1 MPISQEVGD
10 PALGNANEEG
20 NLKHLPRRLT
30 WLALLMVFAMVVAAC
45 GDEAEETTTTAA
57 PATTTTQAA
66 TTTAAGETTTTAAGE
81 TTTTTSGEAPTTLSG
96 LRLIDDLTFE
106 VELVEAD
113 PEFPLRLAYAAYFPL
128 PSVFFDDP
136 DAFEEAP
143 IGNGPFMMDG
153 VWEHDVQIKLVKNP
167 NYAGPDPAQI
177 DSLTFGIYGSA
188 ETMYTEA
195 LAGNIDVLDSVPSA
209 FLEAYRT
216 DFPDRNGESYTTSIG
231 TLYYPSYVSDLT
243 LDVRRALAMAI
254 DRELIMQNIFL
265 GARDAAYSVI
275 PPVLAGSREFVCDN
289 WTYKPEEAKAI
300 WDAIDPKPET
310 ISVWFNIGGG
320 HEDWIEAV
328 TNMWVQNLGIDPGAI
343 NFNSLEW
350 APYLQ
355 LLEAQGVTGVFRL
368 GWGQD
373 YPSPYNFLHPIYA
386 STMTPPIGSNN
397 SFYNNP
403 EFDAA
408 LAEGASAIAAT
419 GSLTDAIPFYQAAED
434 ILCADAGSIPM
445 FFGKAQYVWNE
456 GIANVFIDSYSDLGY
471 MKVTSDDGHVTTGI
485 IEPEHLIPT
494 TSNESEGIAVLRALF
509 APLINFDAETGAA
522 YNVVAQSVTSA
533 DGGKTWTITLNP
545 GWTFHNGEPV
555 TAASFV
561 NAWNYG
567 ALGANGQQNN
577 SFYTTIVGYA
587 EINPEG

>member
-1 MPISQEVGD
+1 
-10 PALGNANEEG
+10 
-20 NLKHLPRRLT
+20 LKHLPRRWT
-30 WLALLMVFAMVVAAC
+30 WLALFVVFAFIVAAC

-57 PATTTTQAA
+57 PATTTTAA
-66 TTTAAGETTTTAAGE
+66 TTTTTGGGTTTTGAETTTTEG
-81 TTTTTSGEAPTTLSG
+81 GPVTTLSG
-96 LRLIDDLTFE
+96 LRIIDDLTFE
-106 VELVEAD
+106 VELAEAD

-128 PSVFFDDP
+128 PSVFYDDP
-136 DAFEEAP
+136 AAFEEAP
-143 IGNGPFMMDG
+143 IGNGQFMLPEG
-153 VWEHDVQIKLVKNP
+153 GAWEHDVQIALVKNP

-177 DSLTFGIYGSA
+177 DSLTFAIYGTA

-195 LAGNIDVLDSVPSA
+195 LAGNLDILDTVPSA
-209 FLEAYRT
+209 FLDAYQT
-216 DFPDRNGESYTTSIG
+216 DFPDRWGEAYTTSIG
-231 TLYYPSYVSDLT
+231 TLYFPAYVADLT
-243 LDVRRALAMAI
+243 LDVRRALSMAI

-275 PPVLAGSREFVCDN
+275 PPVLAGSRDFVCDN
-289 WTYKPEEAKAI
+289 WSYKPEEAKAI

-310 ISVWFNIGGG
+310 VSIWFNIGGG

-355 LLEAQGVTGVFRL
+355 LLEDQGVTGVFRL

-403 EFDAA
+403 DFDAA
-408 LAEGASAIAAT
+408 LAEGASAVAT
-419 GSLTDAIPFYQAAED
+419 SGSLTDGVPFYQAAED
-434 ILCADAGSIPM
+434 ILCNDAASIPM
-445 FFGKAQYVWNE
+445 YFGKAQYVWNE
-456 GIANVFIDSYSDLGY
+456 GIDNVFIDSYSDLGY
-471 MKVTSDDGHVTTGI
+471 GKVTSADGSVSTGI
-485 IEPEHLIPT
+485 VEPEHLIPT
-494 TSNESEGIAVLRALF
+494 NSNESEGIAVLRAMF
-509 APLINFDAETGAA
+509 APLINYDAETGAMF
-522 YNVVAQSVTSA
+522 NVVAQSVTSA
-533 DGGKTWTITLNP
+533 DAGVTWTITLNP
-545 GWTFHNGEPV
+545 GWTFTNGEPV

-577 SFYTTIVGYA
+577 SFYATIVGYDALNPA
-587 EINPEG
+587 EG